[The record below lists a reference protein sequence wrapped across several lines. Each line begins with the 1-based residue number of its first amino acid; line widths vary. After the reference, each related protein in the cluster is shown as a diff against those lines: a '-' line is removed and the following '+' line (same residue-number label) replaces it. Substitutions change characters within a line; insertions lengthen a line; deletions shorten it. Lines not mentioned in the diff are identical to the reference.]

1 MGPEPS
7 RSVEINKNR
16 RWRILRPMINILVLT
31 STFTATLS
39 NCSTHRQIGSDLC
52 VWKYFRQE
60 TIALWRMRS
69 IHKYRM
75 PFNQNIVIRMSIPFI
90 YDGQCNFITPKVLH
104 CVTSFPIDLRQY
116 PTTRVNRSRGD
127 WVRLKHFLPKNSYL
141 RFYCEFLR
149 ESRINHKLDV
159 SAT

>member
-1 MGPEPS
+1 
-7 RSVEINKNR
+7 
-16 RWRILRPMINILVLT
+16 
-31 STFTATLS
+31 
-39 NCSTHRQIGSDLC
+39 
-52 VWKYFRQE
+52 
-60 TIALWRMRS
+60 
-69 IHKYRM
+69 
-75 PFNQNIVIRMSIPFI
+75 MSIPFS

-149 ESRINHKLDV
+149 ESRINHKLDI
-159 SAT
+159 SATLEKNELFSLKNRKVIDERARGPFLFQPYHTWVQLKQGGGKVETCNFFSLFWV